1 MHGRSGRVRLS
12 LQSGGGAAAA
22 KRRLS
27 EKLSAA
33 ICGAVTEYLSERRT
47 PMKSKTIFYCKNCGN
62 EFPRWQGQCP
72 ACGMWNTIEEHVQ
85 KPSAPGRSAAPVSG
99 GRAAPKMLR
108 EVESGSEIRF
118 RPVLASLTVY
128 LAAAVCAALSC
139 WWAARRA
146 SANPR
151 FCFRSAPILENAAD
165 PVRLRRGK
173 RAADQNA
180 RRPAGRGG

>member
-1 MHGRSGRVRLS
+1 
-12 LQSGGGAAAA
+12 
-22 KRRLS
+22 
-27 EKLSAA
+27 
-33 ICGAVTEYLSERRT
+33 
-47 PMKSKTIFYCKNCGN
+47 MKSKTIFYCKNCGN

-85 KPSAPGRSAAPVSG
+85 KPSAPGRAAATGPC

-118 RPVLASLTVY
+118 STGLGELDRVLGGGSVRGSLV
-128 LAAAVCAALSC
+128 LVG
-139 WWAARRA
+139 ARRA
-146 SANPR
+146 SASPR